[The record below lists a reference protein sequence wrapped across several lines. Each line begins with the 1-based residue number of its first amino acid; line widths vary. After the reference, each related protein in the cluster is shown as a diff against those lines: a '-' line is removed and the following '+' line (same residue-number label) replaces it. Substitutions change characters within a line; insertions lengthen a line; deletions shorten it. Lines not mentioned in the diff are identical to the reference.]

1 MDIASGIIFPQSQSM
16 FTTVLV
22 ALLKAKDKT
31 RTPKF
36 TTRVFRT
43 KTLTQLNST
52 SLLFK
57 IYGVDIV
64 EYYKYKKKIFQIF
77 VAYG

>member
-16 FTTVLV
+16 STTVLA

-36 TTRVFRT
+36 TTRQCFSH
-43 KTLTQLNST
+43 KNLNPTQLNF
-52 SLLFK
+52 L
-57 IYGVDIV
+57 IV
-64 EYYKYKKKIFQIF
+64 QDLRC
-77 VAYG
+77 